1 MARMCLLAFFLY
13 VLCQMSNSLSV
24 ISKEDKPSHD
34 RVVACYV
41 STWARYRTDHGQFTI
56 DDIDPSLCTHLI
68 YAFAGLDNITSTIKS
83 LDPYNDL
90 EENYGLGSYKK
101 MADLRK
107 KYPHLT
113 VSLAIGGWNEGS
125 LNYSILTADVEKR
138 KLFID
143 SVIQFMRMY
152 GFNGFDL
159 DWEFP
164 AKRGGAPEDK
174 DNFVALVK
182 ELHTALSPEGWS
194 LTAALGAGKDTMEV
208 AYDLA
213 QLNQYLD
220 HVHLMCYDYHGKWD
234 SKTGPNAPLHSA
246 DPEDINT
253 VEYSVKY
260 MLQQGIEPRK
270 LVLGLPMYGR
280 TFLLQNESQG
290 ERLGAPSMS
299 TAFSGPYTKEDG
311 FMGYNE
317 ICEELQNKNSS
328 WKKSWDES
336 TLTPFAVNGQ
346 KVIVYDDKESIKHKV
361 KYAMEQQLGGLMIWS
376 IDIDDFRGDCVA
388 QNEEKTK
395 FQLLRSVNEA
405 IVSSLKEIDVERE
418 KEKEKSQTTSTT
430 TEQTRKDTDKPSKA
444 TILSTSALLV
454 SIVMI
459 IIPWFYL

>member
-1 MARMCLLAFFLY
+1 MCEK
-13 VLCQMSNSLSV
+13 QT
-24 ISKEDKPSHD
+24 EDRPSHD

-41 STWARYRTDHGQFTI
+41 STWARYRTDRGQFTI

-68 YAFAGLDNITSTIKS
+68 YAFAGLDNTTSSIKS

-101 MADLRK
+101 MAALRK

-113 VSLAIGGWNEGS
+113 VSVAIGGWNEGS
-125 LNYSILTADVEKR
+125 VNYSVLAADADRR
-138 KLFID
+138 KLFVE
-143 SVIQFMRMY
+143 SVVNFMRTH

-174 DNFVALVK
+174 ENFVALVK
-182 ELHTALSPEGWS
+182 ELHTSLKPEGWS

-208 AYDLA
+208 AYDLS

-220 HVHLMCYDYHGKWD
+220 HIHLMCYDYHGKWD
-234 SKTGPNAPLHSA
+234 SQTGANAPLHSA
-246 DPEDINT
+246 DPNDVNT

-260 MLQQGIEPRK
+260 MLEHGIEPHK

-280 TFLLQNESQG
+280 TFIHKDELVSEK
-290 ERLGAPSMS
+290 LGTPSMS

-317 ICEELQNKNSS
+317 ICEELQNNTS
-328 WKKSWDES
+328 WKRLWDES
-336 TLTPFAVNGQ
+336 SLTPFAVNGN
-346 KVIVYDDKESIKHKV
+346 KVIVYDDEESLKYKV
-361 KYAMEQQLGGLMIWS
+361 KYAMEKDLGGLMIWS

-388 QNEEKTK
+388 QDGEKKEK

-405 IVSSLKEIDVERE
+405 IVSSLREIDVEKE
-418 KEKEKSQTTSTT
+418 KEKEKSQTEQT
-430 TEQTRKDTDKPSKA
+430 TEQTTNEPVTPSKA
-444 TILSTSALLV
+444 TVLSTSSILISVLLFL
-454 SIVMI
+454 
-459 IIPWFYL
+459 PCFFYRTITLMS